1 MNELYEDDYELNLEF
16 LRKEGYNDQMI
27 DVLIFLEELRRSGVT
42 NMFNSLPYMKK
53 EFDEFTEEELKNILT
68 FYFKNYKKIYI
79 KEGE

>member
-1 MNELYEDDYELNLEF
+1 MNNIHEDEFEMNLEF

-42 NMFNSLPYMKK
+42 NMLNSLPYMEK

-68 FYFKNYKKIYI
+68 FYFENYEKIYI
-79 KEGE
+79 GE

>member
-1 MNELYEDDYELNLEF
+1 MNNIHEDEFEMNLEF

-42 NMFNSLPYMKK
+42 NMLNSLPYMEK

-68 FYFKNYKKIYI
+68 FYFENYGKIYI
-79 KEGE
+79 GE